1 MYVCE
6 GEPWP
11 PVCLLSQFSFLQLP
25 DVWTQSVLPHRYLQA
40 VHRAPALHSGWS
52 LLKATLSA
60 SPGMEL
66 RYALGSADVAQ
77 QKAAEAGG
85 NGEDRLLSNV

>member
-1 MYVCE
+1 MLRSVLDLPIADSCWFPCIHHHQGRGDVYVCE

-52 LLKATLSA
+52 LLKTTLSA
-60 SPGMEL
+60 SPGM
-66 RYALGSADVAQ
+66 
-77 QKAAEAGG
+77 
-85 NGEDRLLSNV
+85 